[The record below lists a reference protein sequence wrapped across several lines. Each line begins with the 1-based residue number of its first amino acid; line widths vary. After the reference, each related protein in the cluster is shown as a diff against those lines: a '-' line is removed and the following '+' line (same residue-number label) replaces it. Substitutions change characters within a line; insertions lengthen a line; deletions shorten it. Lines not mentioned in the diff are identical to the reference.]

1 MRSRRQQQKR
11 RKDIL
16 GIIGITS
23 ILALGG
29 GGYYFFSSNSDPID
43 STTNCSIKN
52 GPKAVTAII
61 FDKSQMYEERQVND
75 IQNSL
80 EFWLSGREPKSKD
93 RRVNLE
99 FFAEG
104 NLIQLYVTDNH
115 DVNSVEGLKPE
126 VELCVPADFKDANS
140 LIENPKMMKET
151 YQKFLNKFS
160 SILRDFL
167 KTQEGITP
175 LLETFVGVANSKSF
189 LEHDKKQHNM
199 LIISDMLQHS
209 DDYSHYNQGVSWE
222 SFQKNMPATS
232 VYFRTRLNNVRY
244 QVFQPI
250 RKKPEDNALQTPELM
265 NFWSEFFK
273 KAGAIPEYWIVVDG

>member
-29 GGYYFFSSNSDPID
+29 GGYYFFSSNSDPLD
-43 STTNCSIKN
+43 ANNCSVKN
-52 GPKAVTAII
+52 GPKAVTAIV
-61 FDKSQMYEERQVND
+61 FDKSQMYSERQVND
-75 IQNSL
+75 IQNSFEL
-80 EFWLSGREPKSKD
+80 WLTGKESSTKSRPVTLD
-93 RRVNLE
+93 

-115 DVNSVEGLKPE
+115 DVNSVDGLKPE
-126 VELCVPADFKDANS
+126 VEMCVPADFKNANK
-140 LIENPKMMKET
+140 LIENPGMMEAT
-151 YQKFLNKFS
+151 YQEFLNKFS
-160 SILRDFL
+160 SILRDLL

-189 LEHDKKQHNM
+189 QMHDTKQHNM
-199 LIISDMLQHS
+199 FIISDMLQHS
-209 DDYSHYNQGVSWE
+209 DDYSHYNQGVSWD
-222 SFQKNMPATS
+222 SFKKNMPSSS

-244 QVFQPI
+244 QVFQAI
-250 RKKPEDNALQTPELM
+250 RDNPKDSALQTRELTA
-265 NFWSEFFK
+265 FWSKFFNE
-273 KAGAIPEYWIVVDG
+273 AGAVPQHWILIDG